1 MVNIEN
7 EFIENERSDN
17 MNFEKLEKNI
27 IDLIE
32 EQQLKL
38 GYLKETVRLYYPLSS
53 LNNFLVSDCD
63 VDRMKAVLD
72 EFSEETK
79 EKLGGIKIT
88 NSGERFCMAIP
99 PKGAEYV
106 HNNLNE
112 NGFLAQLINVVRD
125 HGSTFDQVLDV
136 FKQNSNK
143 VHVEQ
148 MSNGEFDYLVYFEDD
163 KPDDFR
169 YCISVETH
177 HVTYHRYT
185 PADYKE
191 FGF

>member
-1 MVNIEN
+1 
-7 EFIENERSDN
+7 

-88 NSGERFCMAIP
+88 NNGERFCMAIP
-99 PKGAEYV
+99 PEGAEYV

>member
-1 MVNIEN
+1 
-7 EFIENERSDN
+7 

-53 LNNFLVSDCD
+53 LNNFLDTDCD
-63 VDRMKAVLD
+63 VDGMGAILN
-72 EFSEETK
+72 EFGEKTIET
-79 EKLGGIKIT
+79 LGGIAVS
-88 NSGERFCMAIP
+88 NHNERFCIAIP

-106 HNNLNE
+106 HNNLNKD
-112 NGFLAQLINVVRD
+112 GFLAQLINVVRK
-125 HGSTFDQVLDV
+125 HGCTFDEVLEV
-136 FKQNSNK
+136 FNGNSSH

-148 MSNGEFDYLVYFEDD
+148 MSNGEFDYLVYFEDNQ
-163 KPDDFR
+163 PDDFR
-169 YCISVETH
+169 YCISVEGE
-177 HVTYHRYT
+177 HVIYHRYT
-185 PADYKE
+185 PEDYEE